1 MEVKAKAKRSFTR
14 QVFKAKQA
22 VKNVVT
28 RENQHQSQR
37 DFTVDDWGR
46 KIHHQQE
53 ESKEF
58 QKQLQ
63 KYIASLRQLATER
76 TKLIDLLISGYPAAW
91 GSKERIIDCQRTQ
104 EDVFDDCISS
114 LNMDTMNKLT
124 TYSAMF
130 PELKNQ
136 IARLDRRR
144 IDLDSA
150 KDSFEKVKQAKA
162 LNSGKVQRVKS
173 TMDDAQEKFDAM
185 SRQLREDLPQV
196 YSSRAGLIGYIFGSW
211 VKQEMEMH
219 SRLDQENEVIERLM
233 KQLQRDHT
241 TGKLRSTTAESSRQS
256 NRGNSGRE
264 SESSYGSGSIH
275 FPRNESTYD
284 KKSPRKSSITNLPI
298 HIPLHVPPR
307 PPSPDPQIAQLSD
320 VSSEYPDP
328 APSNE
333 TRTRGQDLAHEYI
346 DIDKPQEIEH
356 PNDKHLLE
364 DIKTFTK
371 REAPSPPQKKSN
383 PSNVDEKTIARTI
396 SDSVVSEKASL
407 DLLVKTKSLEIVAS
421 ASKENPRFKE
431 APNHNKM
438 ARTSSR
444 ADEEQGSMHSTSFPS
459 PPKISEGYN
468 NQPKLQNDFAFVEQ
482 EPQELVLKT
491 EPEPSKAIIEP
502 RSPSPFK
509 IVNASPTQPSPLT
522 PPPYS
527 ASQPSIPMP
536 DGYERSV
543 IAVYNYAAADEDEL
557 CFNKG
562 DHILVIKHPQPEE
575 QDDGWLLGIRKKVWE
590 EKSDLKASWGL
601 FPENFTRDPLTEH
614 L

>member
-1 MEVKAKAKRSFTR
+1 
-14 QVFKAKQA
+14 
-22 VKNVVT
+22 
-28 RENQHQSQR
+28 
-37 DFTVDDWGR
+37 
-46 KIHHQQE
+46 
-53 ESKEF
+53 
-58 QKQLQ
+58 
-63 KYIASLRQLATER
+63 
-76 TKLIDLLISGYPAAW
+76 
-91 GSKERIIDCQRTQ
+91 
-104 EDVFDDCISS
+104 
-114 LNMDTMNKLT
+114 
-124 TYSAMF
+124 MF

-173 TMDDAQEKFDAM
+173 SMDEAQEKFDTM

-219 SRLDQENEVIERLM
+219 TRLDQENEVIERLM

-256 NRGNSGRE
+256 NRGNSGRD
-264 SESSYGSGSIH
+264 SESSYGSGSVH

-298 HIPLHVPPR
+298 HIPLHVPAR

-333 TRTRGQDLAHEYI
+333 TRTRPQDLIHDYI
-346 DIDKPQEIEH
+346 DIDKPLETQY
-356 PNDKHLLE
+356 PNDLHLPE
-364 DIKTFTK
+364 DTKTFSK

-383 PSNVDEKTIARTI
+383 PSNVDDKAIARTI
-396 SDSVVSEKASL
+396 SDSVVSEKTSL
-407 DLLVKTKSLEIVAS
+407 DLLVKTKSLEIVEPS
-421 ASKENPRFKE
+421 PQENPRFKE

-444 ADEEQGSMHSTSFPS
+444 ADEEQGSLHTPPFPN
-459 PPKISEGYN
+459 PQKVSEGYN
-468 NQPKLQNDFAFVEQ
+468 NQPKLQNDFPFIEQ

-491 EPEPSKAIIEP
+491 EPEPNKAVIEP

-509 IVNASPTQPSPLT
+509 IVNASPTQPPALT
-522 PPPYS
+522 PPPYT
-527 ASQPSIPMP
+527 ASVPSIIMP
-536 DGYERSV
+536 DGYERTV

-575 QDDGWLLGIRKKVWE
+575 QDDGWLLGIRKNVWE
-590 EKSDLKASWGL
+590 EKADLKASWGL
-601 FPENFTRDPLTEH
+601 FPENFTRPTD
-614 L
+614 